1 MSPEPELEDNDLT
14 DFTRVYFTVNE
25 ISKLHF
31 LQIYGLNDLKQIE
44 SDPQSEH
51 IVLSSEF
58 RV

>member
-1 MSPEPELEDNDLT
+1 MSS
-14 DFTRVYFTVNE
+14 FYFIVD
-25 ISKLHF
+25 IKALF
-31 LQIYGLNDLKQIE
+31 LQIYERNDLKQIE